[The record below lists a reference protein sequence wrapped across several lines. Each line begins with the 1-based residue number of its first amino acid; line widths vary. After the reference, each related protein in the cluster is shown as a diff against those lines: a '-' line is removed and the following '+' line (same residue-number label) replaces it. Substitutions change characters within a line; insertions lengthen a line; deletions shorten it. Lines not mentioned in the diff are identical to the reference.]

1 MKKNKTT
8 AVLAAV
14 VAGITLNVIGS
25 DLKIIDM
32 KPRTETLLY
41 SGWTFYAGDNTAV
54 KGDATPE
61 GGRTV
66 TIPHDWQIEKP
77 AQARFEGS
85 QGFFERNG
93 VGWYRKEFELAEVNP
108 EKSYQIHFDRAFDR
122 TEVYVNGQEA
132 GRYMYGYM
140 SFFFDITKLLRQGKN
155 VLAVRVDNSKG
166 WSSRWY
172 SGAGITGDVKLIE
185 TGKARIAEYG
195 IDIVSTLNGDMSEAE
210 VAVTVDLEGVGE
222 SDCVL
227 SGTLGQGAIRMNSE
241 GKPGENKLVF
251 HVKKPVLWSASKN
264 SHDGLQICPCVFF
277 CQFVSKKKC
286 GVVYRHNWYSI
297 VVQPLPAVINN
308 IFEVKKS

>member
-93 VGWYRKEFELAEVNP
+93 VGWYP
-108 EKSYQIHFDRAFDR
+108 
-122 TEVYVNGQEA
+122 
-132 GRYMYGYM
+132 GR
-140 SFFFDITKLLRQGKN
+140 
-155 VLAVRVDNSKG
+155 NSSWPK
-166 WSSRWY
+166 
-172 SGAGITGDVKLIE
+172 
-185 TGKARIAEYG
+185 
-195 IDIVSTLNGDMSEAE
+195 
-210 VAVTVDLEGVGE
+210 
-222 SDCVL
+222 
-227 SGTLGQGAIRMNSE
+227 
-241 GKPGENKLVF
+241 
-251 HVKKPVLWSASKN
+251 
-264 SHDGLQICPCVFF
+264 
-277 CQFVSKKKC
+277 
-286 GVVYRHNWYSI
+286 
-297 VVQPLPAVINN
+297 
-308 IFEVKKS
+308 